1 MTKREIKI
9 LEKEEWPPLLKEIPD
24 PPEKL
29 YIRGAVPDWEQKF
42 LCVVGA
48 RRWTSYGKETC
59 EKLIAGLRGYP
70 ITVVSGLALGIDS
83 IAHKAA
89 LAAGLKTVA
98 VPGSGLLPEAI
109 HPRVHRVLAD
119 QIIEAGGALLSEFE
133 PDFRATL
140 WAFPQRNRIMAGL
153 ANAVLVVEAEKKS
166 GTLITAK
173 LATEYNRDV
182 FTIPGSIFSPNSEGP
197 HLLIRLGATPITSP
211 PELLEALGFKTE
223 AKNNQEQLAL
233 IYADCS
239 PDEKKILELLREPL
253 ARDILISQL
262 NFSASHTNT
271 MISVLE
277 IKGLIKESM
286 GELHLA

>member
-1 MTKREIKI
+1 MKI
-9 LEKEEWPPLLKEIPD
+9 EVLKPEYWPPLLKEIPD

-29 YIRGAVPDWEQKF
+29 YIRGVVPDWNQKF

-48 RRWTSYGKETC
+48 RRFTSYGKETC
-59 EKLIAGLRGYP
+59 EKLITGLRGYP
-70 ITVVSGLALGIDS
+70 ITIVSGLALGIDS

-89 LAAGLKTVA
+89 LAAGLKTLS
-98 VPGSGLLPEAI
+98 VPGSGLASEAI
-109 HPRVHRVLAD
+109 HPRIHRVLAD
-119 QIIEAGGALLSEFE
+119 KIVEAGGALLSEFE

-153 ANAVLVVEAEKKS
+153 ANATLVVEAEKKS

-173 LATEYNRDV
+173 LATDYNRDV
-182 FTIPGSIFSPNSEGP
+182 LTIPGSIFSPNSEGP

-211 PELLEALGFKTE
+211 AELLEALGFKTE
-223 AKNNQEQLAL
+223 AKNSQAQLAL
-233 IYADCS
+233 AYADCS

-253 ARDILISQL
+253 ARDILIGKL
-262 NFSASHTNT
+262 NFPASRINALL
-271 MISVLE
+271 SVLE

>member
-182 FTIPGSIFSPNSEGP
+182 LTIPGSIFSPNSEGP